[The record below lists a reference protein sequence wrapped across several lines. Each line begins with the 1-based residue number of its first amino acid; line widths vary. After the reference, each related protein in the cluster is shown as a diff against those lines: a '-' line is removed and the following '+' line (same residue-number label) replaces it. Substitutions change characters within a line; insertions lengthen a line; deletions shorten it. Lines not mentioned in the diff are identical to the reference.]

1 MDVEALAK
9 GLYHVLIA
17 RQMGDDTQ
25 FYLTVVGR
33 EEKTT
38 GLGDEAFAY
47 FLAVIVTHGHVLQVG
62 IARREAP
69 RGRDGLVERGVDM
82 ARARA
87 DELGKSVDIGAEQLL
102 KSAIIEYL
110 GDDGALLTQLLQHL
124 LRRDILAR
132 FGLLGLFYDLHF
144 EIGRASCRERV

>member
-47 FLAVIVTHGHVLQVG
+47 FLAVIVTHGNVLQVG

-69 RGRDGLVERGVDM
+69 RGRDGLGERGVAM

-87 DELGKSVDIGAEQLL
+87 DEPGERVEIGAEQLL
-102 KSAIIEYL
+102 KLEIIEYL
-110 GDDGALLTQLLQHL
+110 GEDGDRKSA
-124 LRRDILAR
+124 
-132 FGLLGLFYDLHF
+132 
-144 EIGRASCRERV
+144 V